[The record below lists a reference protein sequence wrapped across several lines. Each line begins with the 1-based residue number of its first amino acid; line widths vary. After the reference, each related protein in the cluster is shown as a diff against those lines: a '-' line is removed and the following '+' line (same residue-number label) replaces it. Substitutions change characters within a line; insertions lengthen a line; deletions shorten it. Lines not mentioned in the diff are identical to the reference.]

1 MLKIPLIKSPY
12 KNRKSPLLFI
22 LWLILI
28 LCSKST
34 DVKAQEKHTDSLR
47 TDFTIFIKLLKN
59 NYPSLYRYNSQL
71 KMDAILDS
79 TYNTIQPN
87 TTDFEFYKLL
97 KKTLSTIKDGHLY
110 CSLPPTQQKYREEK
124 ARFFPLKL
132 CFTEYHTYLA
142 NPGNTQIPAGSEILT
157 INKQPIELI
166 RKNVM
171 EYIVSDGD
179 IQTKKLKILN
189 DFFYFYY
196 YLSQGEQPFY
206 TIKIKTPDGAIRQIK
221 LTGKPEK
228 ELVGDENENK
238 PTKDLQLAI
247 KANNTAILTIK
258 SFEKSQLEKTGE
270 NFPEFLK
277 ESFATLH
284 QKGIKKLII
293 DLRGNTGGR
302 DTYGP
307 LLYSYL
313 TQQPFRYYKSLTTIT
328 TDLPYE
334 EFKSAVSS
342 YNNLNK
348 DMLLK
353 TSPHNYQ
360 LKNTAHPN
368 LQQIYPQPNNYKGKL
383 WLLIDGLSFSTTA
396 EFCAIVSSNN
406 RGKFIGEETGGT
418 YEGNTSGV
426 QIESTL
432 PHTKI
437 QISVGTI
444 KYDMAV
450 KPAKKPARG
459 IIPQYKILQD
469 ISSKADSQLNYAL
482 KLTEK

>member
-1 MLKIPLIKSPY
+1 
-12 KNRKSPLLFI
+12 
-22 LWLILI
+22 
-28 LCSKST
+28 
-34 DVKAQEKHTDSLR
+34 
-47 TDFTIFIKLLKN
+47 
-59 NYPSLYRYNSQL
+59 
-71 KMDAILDS
+71 MDALLDS
-79 TYNTIQPN
+79 TYNTIQPG

-97 KKTLSTIKDGHLY
+97 KKILSTIKDGHLY
-110 CSLPPTQQKYREEK
+110 CSLPPTLQKYRKEK
-124 ARFFPLKL
+124 ARFFPLRL
-132 CFTEYHTYLA
+132 YFTEYHTYQA
-142 NPGNTQIPAGSEILT
+142 NLGNAQIPAGSEILT
-157 INKQPIELI
+157 INNQSIELI

-171 EYIVSDGD
+171 EYIVSDGN

-196 YLSQGEQPFY
+196 YLSQGEQSLY
-206 TIKIKTPDGAIRQIK
+206 AIKIKTPDGAIKQIK
-221 LTGKPEK
+221 ITGKPEK

-238 PTKDLQLAI
+238 PAKHLQLAI
-247 KANNTAILTIK
+247 KDNNTAILTLK

-277 ESFATLH
+277 KSFATLH

-313 TQQPFRYYKSLTTIT
+313 TQQPFQYYKRLTAAT
-328 TDLPYE
+328 TDLPYD
-334 EFKSAVSS
+334 EFKSSISS

-348 DMLLK
+348 EMLLK

-368 LQQIYPQPNNYKGKL
+368 LQHTHPQPNNYKGKL

-432 PHTKI
+432 PHSKI
-437 QISVGTI
+437 QISFGTI

-450 KPAKKPARG
+450 KPAKKKARG
-459 IIPQYKILQD
+459 IIPQYKIQQD
-469 ISSKADSQLNYAL
+469 ISGKADSQLNYAL
-482 KLTEK
+482 KLTKK